1 MTDITAGN
9 LYAAIAFLL
18 GIAAILVSFD
28 KGMEVIQK
36 WRGVKRKK
44 EQEQAIEDR
53 FSGIETRI
61 SACETRLEK
70 GDAKFDDVAEDGRH
84 TLLVLNAML
93 MHFISGNDHDKLK
106 SVKTE
111 LDTYMATRR

>member
-1 MTDITAGN
+1 MTDVTAGN
-9 LYAAIAFLL
+9 LNAAIAFLL
-18 GIAAILVSFD
+18 GIAAILVSLD
-28 KGMEVIQK
+28 KGIDVIQK
-36 WRGVKRKK
+36 WRGVKQK
-44 EQEQAIEDR
+44 QEAAQATETR
-53 FSGIETRI
+53 FVSIETRL

-84 TLLVLNAML
+84 TLMVLNAML
-93 MHFISGNDHDKLK
+93 MHFISGNDHEKLK